1 MFEFDEKVELP
12 VINGIAS
19 LICGTILLIAS
30 LMVML
35 AYNEII
41 QTSLYQDSIE
51 VDKTQIDTGGMLSII
66 GIVLSGLVMIFSI
79 VLLPLLASET
89 TPEKTKK
96 SLYVALSSIS
106 LFFIIAASVIVS
118 IALWYVYDSTVIRN
132 VQVAPAE
139 VLNYETAAWILS
151 AFGLLT
157 IIAFQLPTFIFSLTE
172 GTDRRLSYPMDRR
185 LSYSKNDDLPYSMD
199 RDLPYSKDRRLSY
212 PNERDV
218 SDPMDRRLS
227 YPNER
232 ESSDPMNEFPL

>member
-1 MFEFDEKVELP
+1 MSEFDEKVELP

-35 AYNEII
+35 AYNEIL

-89 TPEKTKK
+89 TTEKTKK

-118 IALWYVYDSTVIRN
+118 IALWYVYDSTVIGN

-185 LSYSKNDDLPYSMD
+185 L
-199 RDLPYSKDRRLSY
+199 PYSKDR
-212 PNERDV
+212 DV
-218 SDPMDRRLS
+218 SYPMDRRLS

-232 ESSDPMNEFPL
+232 DFSDPMDRYRSHPDERDVSDPMNDFAL